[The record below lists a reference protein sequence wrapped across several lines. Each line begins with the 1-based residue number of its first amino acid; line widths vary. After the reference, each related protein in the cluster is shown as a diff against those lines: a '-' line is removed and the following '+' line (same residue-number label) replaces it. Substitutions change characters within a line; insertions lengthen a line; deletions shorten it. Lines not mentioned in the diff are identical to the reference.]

1 MNKTRIKTNAINTV
15 SNITYY
21 GGTLGAGVG
30 FYELLNKPSA
40 LGIVTVL
47 VVTLTVEGLI
57 RTLLD
62 EVLDAFTRHQDTAP
76 ATTATTTVAIT
87 PKETSR

>member
-1 MNKTRIKTNAINTV
+1 MNKTRLKTNAINTA
-15 SNITYY
+15 SNIAYY
-21 GGTLGAGVG
+21 GGTLGAGAG
-30 FYELLNKPSA
+30 FYQLLNKPSA

-47 VVTLTVEGLI
+47 VFTLTVEGLI

-62 EVLDAFTRHQDTAP
+62 EVVDAVIRRHDTDP
-76 ATTATTTVAIT
+76 TTATTGTTIT